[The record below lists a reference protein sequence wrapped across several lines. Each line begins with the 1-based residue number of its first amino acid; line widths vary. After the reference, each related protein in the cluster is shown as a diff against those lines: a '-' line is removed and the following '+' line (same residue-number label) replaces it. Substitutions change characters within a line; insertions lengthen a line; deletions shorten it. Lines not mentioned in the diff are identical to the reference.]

1 MKKFLKIAASIV
13 VVLLAALLIIPL
25 TLKGKIGD
33 IVKMEANK
41 MLSAHLDFEE
51 LDISLLR
58 HFPNASIDL
67 NGLQLTSGVAPFEG
81 DTIVAADRI
90 SVVVNLLSLFG
101 DEGFEVRRI
110 LLNKPYIH
118 GQKSAQGEVNWD
130 VMKPSEEAEAEIEE
144 VETEEAEEEA
154 APSSFRLALRDVT
167 ISEATL
173 RYEDDSTQMR
183 AAISPLNLDL
193 KGDFSALKSGL
204 KLETVASNILFENE
218 GVRLANGLEIE
229 LRADLDADLENK
241 RFTLSDNL
249 FRINAIRMMLSGEV
263 ALPDEGVEVDLELKS
278 DKVEFREILSLIPLF
293 YLQNFD
299 ELKASGELALSA
311 TAKGIL
317 SGDRMPAFDL
327 KLGVKNGS
335 FKYASLPQSV
345 TGIRLAAEVKNP
357 GGTLDATLLNLS
369 DFGMTMAGHSLSA
382 RLSAASP
389 FSDLQFNFGADG
401 KIDLGAIKEVYP
413 LGDSIS
419 LKGLLTLDVDAAGR
433 LSDIEAQR
441 FEEMQ
446 ASGNITLEQMQA
458 TVGTLPEIEIER
470 IAATISPK
478 ALTLGESQIR
488 IGESDLQANGQLSNY
503 MAWALRDETLKGRL
517 YLKSNLLD
525 INELLGA
532 MPTSEEAQEEPQEEE
547 ESQEESAPL
556 TAPEVPQNLDL
567 SLETSFKRILF
578 QRMTITDFTGN
589 LAVKG
594 GRVDMSKL
602 AMQAL
607 GGSLTASASYSTA
620 EEATAPRLKMK
631 AEVRN
636 ASFSRTF
643 DELDMV
649 RKMVPLFEKTGGNYS
664 LSLDLSTR
672 MLQDLS
678 IDYPSLN
685 ATGELRSGNIELG
698 NVPIYSALST
708 ALGNGKLPASTA
720 RDLVVKFAITNGR
733 LSTEPFD
740 LKLGSTTL
748 NLSGSTGLDQTIDYT
763 ARVSLPG
770 KAGSVVQNL
779 NVKIQGTFAKP
790 KISVDVAEAARE
802 AATNLANSAIQ
813 QLTGSATVSEEIARQ
828 AERLRQEAVAA
839 GERLVQAA
847 EQQRQ
852 QLIDKASGT
861 IAKLAATKA
870 GDLLV
875 QEAERQAANLVA
887 EAERQIAKLQ
897 GGEAN

>member
-33 IVKMEANK
+33 IVKTEANK
-41 MLSAHLDFEE
+41 MLTAHLDFEE
-51 LDISLLR
+51 LEISLLR

-67 NGLQLTSGVAPFEG
+67 NGLQLTSGVVPFEG

-110 LLNKPYIH
+110 LLHKPYIH
-118 GQKSAQGEVNWD
+118 GQKSAQGAVNWD
-130 VMKPSEEAEAEIEE
+130 VMKPSNEAEAEIEE
-144 VETEEAEEEA
+144 AETEQPEEEA
-154 APSSFRLALRDVT
+154 TPSSFRLALRDVT

-173 RYEDDSTQMR
+173 RYEDDSTQIR
-183 AAISPLNLDL
+183 AAISPLNLHL

-218 GVRLANGLEIE
+218 GVRLANGLELE

-263 ALPDEGVEVDLELKS
+263 ALPEEGVEVDLELKS

-293 YLQNFD
+293 YLQDFD
-299 ELKASGELALSA
+299 ELKASGELTLSA
-311 TAKGIL
+311 TAKGLL

-335 FKYASLPQSV
+335 FKYASLPESV

-357 GGTLDATLLNLS
+357 GGKLDATLLNLS

-382 RLSAASP
+382 RLSVATP

-433 LSDIEAQR
+433 LSEIEAQR

-458 TVGTLPEIEIER
+458 TLGTLPEIQIER

-488 IGESDLQANGQLSNY
+488 IGGSDLQANGQLSNY
-503 MAWALRDETLKGRL
+503 MAWALRGETLKGRL

-532 MPTSEEAQEEPQEEE
+532 MPTSEEGQKEPQEVEPQEE
-547 ESQEESAPL
+547 STPL
-556 TAPEVPQNLDL
+556 MAPEIPQNLDL

-708 ALGNGKLPASTA
+708 ALGSGKLPASTA

-770 KAGSVVQNL
+770 KASSVVQQL